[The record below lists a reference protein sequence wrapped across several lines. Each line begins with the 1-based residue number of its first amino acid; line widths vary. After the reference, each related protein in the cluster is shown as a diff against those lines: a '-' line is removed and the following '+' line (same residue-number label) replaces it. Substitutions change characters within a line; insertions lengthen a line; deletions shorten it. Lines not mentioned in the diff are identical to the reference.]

1 MDQLLHHSIMSRE
14 ESGPMPA
21 TPQTLPRI
29 ANESATRAALLERI
43 GLPLPLRAGY
53 RLLREADRWA
63 HLGDTLVRQDRPEA
77 ALASFE
83 QALALEPDNAT
94 FQNATVALLSG
105 LKRPQAALSLLQRQP
120 ASSDSLAMR
129 ATLLLDSGDHQ
140 GSLTACDQALA
151 LREDHFAARLNRG
164 AALRMLGRMAEALDN
179 DSQLA
184 RIHPE
189 HPIAHY
195 NHGDAL
201 LASGR
206 YGEALE
212 VLKLCLR
219 LAPDY
224 VPAQMAKGLAQ
235 TMLKRFDAATDTFSA
250 AHAKDPAG
258 ASAYVEQ
265 AARAKGLAPED
276 KLPEEPLAIY
286 LSWIARAQQVCD
298 WRQRAELET
307 LLQDTFVET
316 GPLARCEKSLAF
328 NALLLDLSHQTQQA
342 VARRVA
348 FEAEQA
354 AAKWNMPVR
363 ARSLP
368 GAVSQGRRR
377 LRIGFI
383 SPDYGPHPVVDS
395 HWRQLRLHDRE
406 RFEVFAY
413 SLRNSGPSEARQK
426 IEASCDHFVELSQLS
441 VEDAARRIAI
451 DGIDILIDISGYTD
465 HTRPEILA
473 ARPASI
479 QVQYMGTPGPSGA
492 KFIDYRITDRI
503 VTPPEEATWWD
514 ERLVWLPG
522 TFWIADDTMS
532 IAAAPS
538 RADCSLPDDAFVF
551 CCFNTHHKLEP
562 ASFDIW
568 MRLLRKLPGSAL
580 WLMEGSPESRSNL
593 SAEAASRGVA
603 ASRLVFAPRLP
614 LAEHLAR
621 HSCADLFLDTFNY
634 NAHNTAVNSQCAGLP
649 LLTCR
654 GRTMAARIGAS
665 IVSAAG
671 LPEMVVSSHADYEEL
686 ALHLVSHP
694 AELASIR
701 ERLIQGRIDAP
712 LFQTERRVR
721 HIERAFEQMWARHA
735 AGLPPESFEVMA

>member
-1 MDQLLHHSIMSRE
+1 
-14 ESGPMPA
+14 MPGA
-21 TPQTLPRI
+21 TQTAPRT
-29 ANESATRAALLERI
+29 ANDSNARAALLERI
-43 GLPLPLRAGY
+43 GLPLPLRSGY

-63 HLGDTLVRQDRPEA
+63 QLGDTLVRQDRPEA

-83 QALALEPDNAT
+83 QGLALEPDNAT
-94 FQNATVALLSG
+94 FLNATVALLSG
-105 LKRPQAALSLLQRQP
+105 LKRPHAALLLLQRQP
-120 ASSDSLAMR
+120 GSGDSLAMQ

-140 GSLTACDQALA
+140 AGLAACDEALEM
-151 LREDHFAARLNRG
+151 REDHFAARLNRG
-164 AALRMLGRMAEALDN
+164 AALRMLGRMAEALEN
-179 DSQLA
+179 DSRLA

-189 HPIAHY
+189 HPIAQY

-206 YGEALE
+206 YAEALE
-212 VLKLCLR
+212 VLNLCLR

-224 VPAQMAKGLAQ
+224 LPAQMAKGLAQ
-235 TMLKRFDAATDTFSA
+235 TMLKCFDDATDTFSA
-250 AHAKDPAG
+250 ARAKDPA
-258 ASAYVEQ
+258 AARAYVEQ
-265 AARAKGLAPED
+265 AARAIGMVQED

-298 WRQRAELET
+298 WRERAELEA
-307 LLQDTFVET
+307 LLPETFVET

-328 NALLLDLSHQTQQA
+328 NALLLDLPHQTQQA

-363 ARSLP
+363 ARLLA
-368 GAVSQGRRR
+368 GAVSQARRR

-383 SPDYGPHPVVDS
+383 SPDYCPHPVVDS

-406 RFEVFAY
+406 RFEVVAY
-413 SLRNSGPSEARQK
+413 SLRNSGPSDARRK
-426 IEASCDHFVELSQLS
+426 IEASCDHFVELSKLS
-441 VEDAARRIAI
+441 VEDAARRIAV
-451 DGIDILIDISGYTD
+451 DAIDILIDISGYTD

-479 QVQYMGTPGPSGA
+479 QVQYIGTPGPSGA

-503 VTPPEEATWWD
+503 VTPPEEAPWWD
-514 ERLVWLPG
+514 ERLVWLPE
-522 TFWIADDTMS
+522 TLWIADDTVS
-532 IAAAPS
+532 IAATPS
-538 RADCSLPDDAFVF
+538 RADCGLPEDAFVF

-568 MRLLRKLPGSAL
+568 MRLLTKLPGSVL
-580 WLMEGSPESRSNL
+580 WLMAGSPESRSKL
-593 SAEAASRGVA
+593 SAEAANRGVA
-603 ASRLVFAPRLP
+603 ASRLVFAPRLS

-634 NAHNTAVNSQCAGLP
+634 NAHNTAVNSLQAGLP
-649 LLTCR
+649 LLTCP

-665 IVSAAG
+665 IVNAAG
-671 LPEMVVSSHADYEEL
+671 LPEMVVRSHADYEER
-686 ALHLVSHP
+686 ALHLASHP

-701 ERLIQGRIDAP
+701 ERLIHGRADAP

-721 HIERAFEQMWARHA
+721 FIESAFERMWARHA
-735 AGLPPESFEVMA
+735 GGLAPESFEVMA

>member
-1 MDQLLHHSIMSRE
+1 
-14 ESGPMPA
+14 MPA
-21 TPQTLPRI
+21 TPPNSPRT
-29 ANESATRAALLERI
+29 ANETAACAALLERI
-43 GLPLPLRAGY
+43 GLPLPLRSGY

-63 HLGDTLVRQDRPEA
+63 QLGDTLVRQNRPEA

-83 QALALEPDNAT
+83 QALAMEPDNAT
-94 FQNATVALLSG
+94 FLNATVALLSG
-105 LKRPQAALSLLQRQP
+105 LKRPYAALALLDRRSESID
-120 ASSDSLAMR
+120 ALAMR
-129 ATLLLDSGDHQ
+129 ATLLLDSGDLEA
-140 GSLTACDQALA
+140 SLAACDQALA

-179 DSQLA
+179 DSRLA
-184 RIHPE
+184 RIHPQQ
-189 HPIAHY
+189 PIAHY

-206 YGEALE
+206 YAEALE
-212 VLKLCLR
+212 LLSLCLR
-219 LAPDY
+219 MAPDY
-224 VPAQMAKGLAQ
+224 VPAQMARGLAL
-235 TMLKRFDAATDTFSA
+235 TMLKRFDAAKAAFSA
-250 AHAKDPAG
+250 ARAKDPA
-258 ASAYVEQ
+258 AARAYVEQ
-265 AARAKGLAPED
+265 AARATGLAQED

-298 WRQRAELET
+298 WRERAELEA
-307 LLQDTFVET
+307 LLPETFVET

-328 NALLLDLSHQTQQA
+328 NVLLLDLSHQTQQA
-342 VARRVA
+342 VARHVA
-348 FEAEQA
+348 FEAKEV

-363 ARSLP
+363 ARPLP
-368 GAVSQGRRR
+368 KAVSPGRRR

-383 SPDYGPHPVVDS
+383 SPDYSPHPVADS
-395 HWRQLRLHDRE
+395 HWRQLRLHDRQ

-413 SLRNSGPSEARQK
+413 SLRDSGPSEARQK

-441 VEDAARRIAI
+441 VEDAARRIAV

-503 VTPPEEATWWD
+503 VTPPEQAPWWD
-514 ERLVWLPG
+514 ERLVWLPE
-522 TFWIADDTMS
+522 TLWIADDTMS

-538 RADCSLPDDAFVF
+538 RADCSLPNDAFVF

-568 MRLLRKLPGSAL
+568 MRLLTKLPGSVL
-580 WLMEGSPESRSNL
+580 WLMAGSPESRSNL

-634 NAHNTAVNSQCAGLP
+634 NAHNTAVNSLQAGLP
-649 LLTCR
+649 LLTCL

-665 IVSAAG
+665 IVNAAG
-671 LPEMVVSSHADYEEL
+671 LPEMVVRSHADYEER
-686 ALHLVSHP
+686 ALHLASHP

-701 ERLIQGRIDAP
+701 ERLIHGRSDAP

-721 HIERAFEQMWARHA
+721 HIESAFEQMWARHA
-735 AGLPPESFEVMA
+735 AGLPPESFEVIA